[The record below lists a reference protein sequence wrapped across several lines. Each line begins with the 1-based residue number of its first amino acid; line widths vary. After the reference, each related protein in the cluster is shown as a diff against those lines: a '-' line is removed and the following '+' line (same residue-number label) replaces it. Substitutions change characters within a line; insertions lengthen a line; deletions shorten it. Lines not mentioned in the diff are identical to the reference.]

1 MRSNQLSYRPAPR
14 SRARQSQQSCALW
27 ARLAALAELGDVRN
41 SSRYFV
47 SRLALNLVM
56 KGHEDGGQCSLEWK
70 KLFLSPKRK
79 ALSADILR
87 KEVIQPQVLLRLPC
101 YDFTPITSFTFG
113 GVLLAVRLPTSGPPG
128 SHGVTGG
135 VYKARERI
143 HRSMLICDY

>member
-1 MRSNQLSYRPAPR
+1 PPTSPLSGVRSNQLSYRPAPR
-14 SRARQSQQSCALW
+14 SRTRQSQQSCASR

-70 KLFLSPKRK
+70 KLFQEANLK

-87 KEVIQPQVLLRLPC
+87 KEV
-101 YDFTPITSFTFG
+101 
-113 GVLLAVRLPTSGPPG
+113 
-128 SHGVTGG
+128 
-135 VYKARERI
+135 
-143 HRSMLICDY
+143 

>member
-1 MRSNQLSYRPAPR
+1 MHPIEGVPSKLNNV
-14 SRARQSQQSCALW
+14 RQK
-27 ARLAALAELGDVRN
+27 RLTLG
-41 SSRYFV
+41 
-47 SRLALNLVM
+47 RL
-56 KGHEDGGQCSLEWK
+56 LEW
-70 KLFLSPKRK
+70 LPTCL
-79 ALSADILR
+79 LR

-143 HRSMLICDY
+143 HRGMLIRDY